1 MRPGVS
7 WIGALLVA
15 LSAAACGPEAAVE
28 GGPGAQLEAGAAGE
42 APEPADAVDF
52 TLPDLEG
59 NAVNLSDHRGKT
71 VVVDFWATWCPPC
84 VFQVP
89 ELNRLHQAHRDT
101 GDVVVIGVAVD
112 VDGAATVGPWVAE
125 QNVEYRIAL
134 GDEDLAMRFGAVGF
148 PTLVV
153 VTPDGHV
160 DSLHVGLIE
169 YAELE
174 ALVARLNAPRA
185 S

>member
-1 MRPGVS
+1 VSQPEGRAASARPKAAR
-7 WIGALLVA
+7 ALL
-15 LSAAACGPEAAVE
+15 AAALLGLAGCGPGEN
-28 GGPGAQLEAGAAGE
+28 GDGP
-42 APEPADAVDF
+42 APLGLAPDF
-52 TLPDLEG
+52 TLPLLDG
-59 NAVNLSDHRGKT
+59 GSVTLSELRGKT
-71 VVVDFWATWCPPC
+71 VIVDFWATWCPPC

-89 ELNRLHQAHRDT
+89 ELNRLHAVHREA

-112 VDGAATVGPWVAE
+112 VDGAEAVGPWVEE
-125 QNVEYRIAL
+125 QKVEYQIAL
-134 GDEDLAMRFGAVGF
+134 GDEDLAVRFGAVGF

-153 VTPDGHV
+153 VTPDGHI

-169 YAELE
+169 YDELE

>member
-1 MRPGVS
+1 V
-7 WIGALLVA
+7 GALLVA
-15 LSAAACGPEAAVE
+15 LVAVAACGSGES
-28 GGPGAQLEAGAAGE
+28 GDGAARE
-42 APEPADAVDF
+42 LEPAPDF
-52 TLPDLEG
+52 TLPLLDG
-59 NAVNLSDHRGKT
+59 SSVTLSEFRGKM
-71 VVVDFWATWCPPC
+71 VIVDFWATWCPPC

-153 VTPDGHV
+153 VTPDGHI

-169 YAELE
+169 YADLE
-174 ALVARLNAPRA
+174 ALVARLNTPRA

>member
-1 MRPGVS
+1 MSRR
-7 WIGALLVA
+7 WIGALL
-15 LSAAACGPEAAVE
+15 AAALVAVAGCGSGE
-28 GGPGAQLEAGAAGE
+28 PGDGAASE
-42 APEPADAVDF
+42 LEPAPDF
-52 TLPDLEG
+52 TLPLLDG
-59 NAVNLSDHRGKT
+59 SSVTLSEFRGKT
-71 VVVDFWATWCPPC
+71 VIVDFWATWCPPC

-89 ELNRLHQAHRDT
+89 ELNRLHLAHRDA

-134 GDEDLAMRFGAVGF
+134 GDEDLAVRFGAVGF

-153 VTPDGHV
+153 VTPDGHI

-169 YAELE
+169 YTELE

-185 S
+185 T